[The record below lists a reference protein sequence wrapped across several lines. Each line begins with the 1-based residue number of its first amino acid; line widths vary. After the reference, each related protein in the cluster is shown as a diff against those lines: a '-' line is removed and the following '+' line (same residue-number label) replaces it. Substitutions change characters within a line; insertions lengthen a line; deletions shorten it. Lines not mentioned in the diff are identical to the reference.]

1 MEETI
6 MKVNQVYS
14 TVNSIAKQMWGENA
28 ITAVDARDIISMG
41 KTVLSSETERDNF
54 LSILADRIGTT
65 ILRTLDLELD
75 FPNLLRH
82 SYEWG
87 AIISKINIQ
96 PFEAKQQK
104 AWLVGADGFTP
115 NQFDIDKPNV
125 TQTFFKDA
133 NAFEFDVTIPD
144 TMLKTAFISAE
155 EFGAFVDGIMASI
168 SDSMVM
174 ALNNMSYVAIDNF
187 IAEKLKAGNGVF
199 NVLTGYNA
207 QASTSYTSLTEA
219 LDDKEFYRYLG
230 MSIRNIIKYMAKPS
244 KLYNTG
250 GMVRATARD
259 NMHVILSSDVMSGF
273 TSYLSA
279 DTFHDELVAINGYAE
294 FVTLQAT
301 GVSGIPTI
309 AGNTQINV
317 IPASNAENDNTAV
330 TAKGIIGVICDR
342 EAIGIGYDDMFNAVD
357 RNNRNRYSNYTYG
370 CTRQWFNDLSESGVV
385 IIANT
390 DGISVDKSTLT
401 FANSSAST
409 QAITATTS
417 PVGQTVTWKSSN
429 TAVATVS
436 SGTVTPVG
444 AGTCTITAS
453 ATIDGVTYKAVTTVT
468 VGASE

>member
-1 MEETI
+1 
-6 MKVNQVYS
+6 MKINQVYS

-41 KTVLSSETERDNF
+41 QTIRNSANEKDKF
-54 LSILADRIGTT
+54 LSILADRIGKT

-104 AWLVGADGFTP
+104 AWLVGDDNFAP
-115 NQFDIDKPNV
+115 NQFAIDKPTV

-144 TMLKTAFISAE
+144 TMLKTAFESAE
-155 EFGAFVDGIMASI
+155 EFGAFIDGIMASI
-168 SDSMVM
+168 SDSMTM
-174 ALNNMSYVAIDNF
+174 ALNNMSYVAIDNYV
-187 IAEKLKAGNGVF
+187 AEKLKAGNGVV

-207 QASTSYTSLTEA
+207 QAGTNYTSLTEA
-219 LDDKEFYRYLG
+219 LDDKEFYRYTG
-230 MSIRNIIKYMAKPS
+230 MIIRNIIKYMAKPS

-259 NMHVILSSDVMSGF
+259 NMHVILSSDVMSGY
-273 TSYLSA
+273 TTYLSS
-279 DTFHDELVAINGYAE
+279 DTFHDELVNIKGYAE

-309 AGNTQINV
+309 AGNTQINI
-317 IPASNAENDNTAV
+317 IPASNADNDDTAV
-330 TAKGIIGVICDR
+330 TAKGIIGIICDR
-342 EAIGIGYDDMFNAVD
+342 EAIGIGYDDMFNATD
-357 RNNRNRYSNYTYG
+357 RNNRNRYTNYTYG
-370 CTRQWFNDLSESGVV
+370 CTRQWFNDLSENGVV
-385 IIANT
+385 LIANT

-401 FANSSAST
+401 FANSSAAT
-409 QAITATTS
+409 QSITATTS
-417 PVGQTVTWKSSN
+417 PAGQTVTWKSSN

-453 ATIDGVTYKAVTTVT
+453 AVIDGVTYKAVTTVT
-468 VGASE
+468 VGASA

>member
-1 MEETI
+1 
-6 MKVNQVYS
+6 MKINQVYS
-14 TVNSIAKQMWGENA
+14 TVNSIAKQMWGQNA
-28 ITAVDARDIISMG
+28 LTVVDARDIISMG

-104 AWLVGADGFTP
+104 AWLVGADSFIP
-115 NQFDIDKPNV
+115 NQFDIDKPTV

-155 EFGAFVDGIMASI
+155 EFGAFIDGIMASI

-174 ALNNMSYVAIDNF
+174 ALNNMSYIAIDNF
-187 IAEKLKAGNGVF
+187 IAEKLKAGNGVV
-199 NVLTGYNA
+199 NVLTAYNT
-207 QASTSYTSLTEA
+207 QASTSYTTLTEA

-230 MSIRNIIKYMAKPS
+230 MTIRNIIKYMAKPS

-259 NMHVILSSDVMSGF
+259 NMHVILSSDIMSGF

-317 IPASNAENDNTAV
+317 IPASNAENDDTAV
-330 TAKGIIGVICDR
+330 TAKGIIGIICDR
-342 EAIGIGYDDMFNAVD
+342 EAIGIGYDDLFNATD
-357 RNNRNRYSNYTYG
+357 RNNRNRYTNYTYG
-370 CTRQWFNDLSESGVV
+370 CTRQWFNDLSENGVV
-385 IIANT
+385 LIANT
-390 DGISVDKSTLT
+390 DGISVNKSTLT
-401 FANSSAST
+401 FANSSAAT

-417 PVGQTVTWKSSN
+417 PAGETVTWKSSN

-436 SGTVTPVG
+436 NGTVTPVG

-453 ATIDGVTYKAVTTVT
+453 AVIDGVTYKAVTTVT

>member
-1 MEETI
+1 

-14 TVNSIAKQMWGENA
+14 TVNSIAKQMWGQNA
-28 ITAVDARDIISMG
+28 LTVVDARDIISMG

-104 AWLVGADGFTP
+104 AWLVGSDGFTP

-279 DTFHDELVAINGYAE
+279 DTFHDELVAIDGYAE

-317 IPASNAENDNTAV
+317 IPASNADNDNTAV

-417 PVGQTVTWKSSN
+417 PAGQTVTWKSSN

-444 AGTCTITAS
+444 AGTCTITAT
-453 ATIDGVTYKAVTTVT
+453 AVIDGVAYKAVTTVT

>member
-1 MEETI
+1 
-6 MKVNQVYS
+6 MKINQVYA
-14 TVNSIAKQMWGENA
+14 TVNSIAKQMWGQNA
-28 ITAVDARDIISMG
+28 LTAVDARDIISMG

-104 AWLVGADGFTP
+104 AWLVGDDGFTP
-115 NQFDIDKPNV
+115 NQFDIDKPTV

-155 EFGAFVDGIMASI
+155 EFGAFIDGIMASI

-187 IAEKLKAGNGVF
+187 VAEKLKAGNGVV

-207 QASTSYTSLTEA
+207 QAGTSYTSLTEA
-219 LDDKEFYRYLG
+219 LDDKEFYRYTG
-230 MSIRNIIKYMAKPS
+230 MIIRNIIKYMAKPS

-259 NMHVILSSDVMSGF
+259 NMHVILSSDVMSGY
-273 TSYLSA
+273 TTYLSS
-279 DTFHDELVAINGYAE
+279 DTFHDELVNINGYAE

-309 AGNTQINV
+309 AGNTQINI
-317 IPASNAENDNTAV
+317 IPASNADNDDTAV
-330 TAKGIIGVICDR
+330 TAKGIIGIICDR
-342 EAIGIGYDDMFNAVD
+342 EAIGIGYDDMFNATD
-357 RNNRNRYSNYTYG
+357 RNNRNRYTNYTYG
-370 CTRQWFNDLSESGVV
+370 CTRQWFNDLSENGVV
-385 IIANT
+385 LIANT
-390 DGISVDKSTLT
+390 DGISVNKSTLT
-401 FANSSAST
+401 FANALADSQT
-409 QAITATTS
+409 ITATTS
-417 PVGQTVTWKSSN
+417 PAGETVTWKSSN
-429 TAVATVS
+429 TSVATVS
-436 SGTVTPVG
+436 SGAVSPAG
-444 AGTCTITAS
+444 AGTCTITAT
-453 ATIDGVTYKAVTTVT
+453 AVIDGVTYKAVTTVT

>member
-1 MEETI
+1 
-6 MKVNQVYS
+6 MKINQVYA
-14 TVNSIAKQMWGENA
+14 TVNSIAKQMWGQNA
-28 ITAVDARDIISMG
+28 LTAVDARDIISMG

-96 PFEAKQQK
+96 PFEAKAQK
-104 AWLVGADGFTP
+104 AWNVGDNDFVPTLY
-115 NQFDIDKPNV
+115 DVTKPSV
-125 TQTFFKDA
+125 SQTFIKDA

-144 TMLKTAFISAE
+144 QMLKTAFISAE
-155 EFGAFVDGIMASI
+155 EFGAFIDGIMASI
-168 SDSMVM
+168 TDSMVM

-187 IAEKLKAGNGVF
+187 VAEKLKAGNGVV

-207 QASTSYTSLTEA
+207 QAGTSYTTLTEA
-219 LDDKEFYRYLG
+219 LDDKEFYRYTG
-230 MSIRNIIKYMAKPS
+230 MIIRNIIKYMAKPS

-259 NMHVILSSDVMSGF
+259 NMHVILSSDVVSGY
-273 TSYLSA
+273 TTYLSA
-279 DTFHDELVAINGYAE
+279 DTFHDELVSIPGYAE

-309 AGNTQINV
+309 AGNTQINI
-317 IPASNAENDNTAV
+317 IPASNADNDNTAV
-330 TAKGIIGVICDR
+330 TAKGIIGIICDR
-342 EAIGIGYDDMFNAVD
+342 EAIGIGYDDMFNATD
-357 RNNRNRYSNYTYG
+357 RNNRNRYTNYTYG
-370 CTRQWFNDLSESGVV
+370 CTRQWFNDLSENGVV
-385 IIANT
+385 LIANT

-417 PVGQTVTWKSSN
+417 PAGQTVTWKSSN

-444 AGTCTITAS
+444 AGTCTITAT
-453 ATIDGVTYKAVTTVT
+453 AVIDGVTYNAVTTVT